1 MHHSFD
7 GARQLSNH
15 PTIGGGMGLVGL
27 FFGLPFLAAGLF
39 VMALG
44 TLVPMDNP
52 ESAPPAGFMVVFG
65 LVFAIPGAGLM
76 IAGARSALRGLRSR
90 RLLAQHADE
99 PWLADHD
106 WDPRV
111 VRDRAQGVLG
121 PFGAA
126 GFMTLFL
133 SIFNGLVFF
142 GDEDV
147 PVFAMVIV
155 GLFDLLLLFVWGYA
169 FYVLGRRLKYGE
181 GQLRLGSFPFF
192 AGQPLRVTAELP
204 RALRDF
210 PELKAT
216 LRYVEQVWETRGT
229 GKNRSRTL
237 VAYERWAEQRVLPA
251 EEVGREVELEFQ
263 VPPGAPPT
271 DLSASPARY
280 WELQL
285 DAETPGI
292 DYHALFLVPVY

>member
-1 MHHSFD
+1 MHTFD
-7 GARQLSNH
+7 GSRRLANH
-15 PTIGGGMGLVGL
+15 PTISSGVGLVGL
-27 FFGLPFLAAGLF
+27 LFGLPFLGVGLF

-44 TLVPMDNP
+44 TLIPLEQAD
-52 ESAPPAGFMVVFG
+52 APPRGFLVLFG
-65 LVFAIPGAGLM
+65 LVFAIPGALLM
-76 IAGARSALRGLRSR
+76 LAGAGTALRGWRSH
-90 RLLAQHADE
+90 RLLAEHPDE
-99 PWLADHD
+99 PWLADHP
-106 WDPRV
+106 WDRQLAK
-111 VRDRAQGVLG
+111 DRAQGLLG

-126 GFMTLFL
+126 LFMTLFM
-133 SIFNGLVFF
+133 SIFNSFIFF
-142 GDEDV
+142 GPDDV

-155 GLFDLLLLFVWGYA
+155 GIFDLLLLLVWGNA

-210 PELKAT
+210 PQLKAT
-216 LRYVEQVWETRGT
+216 LRYVEQVWETTGS
-229 GKNRSRTL
+229 GKNRSRSL
-237 VAYERWAEQRVLPA
+237 VAYERWAEEKVLPA
-251 EEVGREVELEFQ
+251 DWVGREVELEFQ
-263 VPPGAPPT
+263 VPAGAPPT